1 MIWGNHAR
9 PQAQTANQSSPLL
22 QDQPIKTLGITF
34 SKHRQ
39 NHQFRPADAEM
50 KTPQL
55 LVLLSSTLVGVS
67 TAVPADRGALLAQ
80 DKYASWD
87 DVNVVAHGLLQLG
100 QGLKEHVDKTKA
112 QTRDIN
118 TKLKLLD
125 ATVVEVERRQKEQEE
140 ALRARSREV
149 EDREKLLAQMAEEV
163 RVKVEE
169 VKKQSENIN
178 FDMDKLEEKV
188 EDRGH
193 VGASLIQ
200 VRGTHL
206 HVQGVVGE
214 GGVLHLKPRRWCLQ
228 KMLVAQNRRID
239 QLVVKIEQQQDKLD
253 KQSLHLQMLQSKV
266 SQELLN
272 APKCP

>member
-1 MIWGNHAR
+1 
-9 PQAQTANQSSPLL
+9 
-22 QDQPIKTLGITF
+22 
-34 SKHRQ
+34 
-39 NHQFRPADAEM
+39 M

-118 TKLKLLD
+118 TKLKFLD
-125 ATVVEVERRQKEQEE
+125 AAVVEVERRQKEQEE

-149 EDREKLLAQMAEEV
+149 EEREKLLAQMAEEV

-169 VKKQSENIN
+169 VKKQSENAN
-178 FDMDKLEEKV
+178 FNMDKV

-214 GGVLHLKPRRWCLQ
+214 GGVLHLKPRWWCLQ
-228 KMLVAQNRRID
+228 KMLVAQNRRLD

-266 SQELLN
+266 S
-272 APKCP
+272 

>member
-1 MIWGNHAR
+1 MMCVGWPR
-9 PQAQTANQSSPLL
+9 PQAQTANQSTPLL
-22 QDQPIKTLGITF
+22 QDQPIKTLRIPF
-34 SKHRQ
+34 SKHRR
-39 NHQFRPADAEM
+39 NHPKQLRPPDAEM

-55 LVLLSSTLVGVS
+55 LVLLSATLVGLS
-67 TAVPADRGALLAQ
+67 TAFPADRSTLLGQ

-87 DVNVVAHGLLQLG
+87 EVNVVAHGLLQLG

-118 TKLKLLD
+118 SKLKFLD
-125 ATVVEVERRQKEQEE
+125 AAVVEVERRQKEQEE

-149 EDREKLLAQMAEEV
+149 EEREKLLAEMAEEV

-178 FDMDKLEEKV
+178 FNMDKLEEKV

-200 VRGTHL
+200 VRETPSRR
-206 HVQGVVGE
+206 VV
-214 GGVLHLKPRRWCLQ
+214 
-228 KMLVAQNRRID
+228 
-239 QLVVKIEQQQDKLD
+239 
-253 KQSLHLQMLQSKV
+253 
-266 SQELLN
+266 LL
-272 APKCP
+272 AASCI